1 MRLDVLYEDNHLI
14 AVWKPAGL
22 LTQGDATGDANLMD
36 EVKEYLKEIYQKPGN
51 VFLGLLH
58 RLDRP
63 VQGVVLFAKT
73 SKGASRLSKQI
84 RNRTI
89 KKIYHALVEGA
100 PPEPAGT
107 LVNYLIH
114 DKNTNTARVYDTEKE
129 GSQRAELSYKTLS
142 TDLEVR
148 PPKTLLEVE
157 LHTGRH
163 HQIRAQLSHIGCPIV
178 GDVKYGASK
187 PLPDKSIALA
197 AVSLTFTAATTG
209 EVVTVRR
216 EPSFSLT

>member
-1 MRLDVLYEDNHLI
+1 MKLDVLYEDNHLI

-36 EVKEYLKEIYQKPGN
+36 EVKAYLKETYQKPGN

-73 SKGASRLSKQI
+73 SKGASRLSEQI

-89 KKIYHALVEGA
+89 KKIYHALVEGV

-107 LVNYLIH
+107 LVHHLAH
-114 DKNTNTARVYDTEKE
+114 DERTNTARVYDTEKE
-129 GSQRAELSYKTLS
+129 GSQRAELSYKTL
-142 TDLEVR
+142 DR
-148 PPKTLLEVE
+148 QGDRTLLEVE

-163 HQIRAQLSHIGCPIV
+163 HQIRAQLAHIGCPIV
-178 GDVKYGASK
+178 GDVKYGASQ
-187 PLPDKSIALA
+187 PLPDRSIALA
-197 AVSLTFTAATTG
+197 AVSLTFKTATEG
-209 EVVTVRR
+209 RSVTVTKLID
-216 EPSFSLT
+216 FFA